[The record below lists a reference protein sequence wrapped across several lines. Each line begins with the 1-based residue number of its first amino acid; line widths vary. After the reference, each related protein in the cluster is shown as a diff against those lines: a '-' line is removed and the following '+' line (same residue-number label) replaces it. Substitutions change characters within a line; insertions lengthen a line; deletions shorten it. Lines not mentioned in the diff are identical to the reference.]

1 VKPHANTLRSAA
13 PAADPQGHSPTE
25 PVLTAADGSID
36 PRESLNL
43 LFRDLRTSAL
53 GLSAREAERRLIV
66 YGPNELPHRSGRRW
80 PGELLKQVTHPLAL
94 VLVVAAVLAW
104 LTGTP
109 VLAAAIV
116 AVILLNAG
124 FAFVQEVQAERAV
137 EALAAYLPTHAR
149 VIRDGQKAEVEART
163 LVPGDVLL
171 ISEGNRVCADA
182 RIIDGDLQVDLS
194 TLTGESLPAARSAD
208 QIDTTGPAL
217 QARELV
223 FSGTACIEGEARAV
237 VTATGALTELGR
249 IAALSQRTGRT
260 DSPLERQVKRVAWLI
275 ALVAVGSGLVFL
287 PAGVAAGLSWA
298 AAATFAIGL
307 IVANVPEGLLPTITL
322 ALAVGVRDLAR
333 RGAVVK
339 RLSAVETLGS
349 TTVIC
354 TDKTGTLTENKM
366 RVTKVWLP
374 GGEVDLESGADAID
388 SPEMRTLAY
397 TSAVCTSAELASA
410 ATASAIGDPTELA
423 LLELART
430 VGAPLEPHAR
440 DAGRRAVFH
449 FDPHLLRM
457 STIDVEGDATVALHT
472 KGAPE
477 TVLPWC
483 TTITEAAGGQRELT
497 DLDRSRLAKLIDQYA
512 TQGLRILAIARRR
525 IDGDHVIGLA
535 RADADHVIGLARADA
550 ENGLCLLGLVMMF
563 DPPRL
568 QVRDAIVQAHR
579 AGIRIHV
586 VTGDNGLTAAEIARR
601 VGIGS
606 AGTRIVTG
614 EQLDALSE
622 PELDELLSRDEE
634 IIFARSSPEVKLRI
648 ADALRARGQVVAMT
662 GDGVNDAPALHRA
675 DIGVAM
681 GRSGTDV
688 AREAATMVLTDDDF
702 GTIIVAIEEGRRV
715 YDNIRKFIL
724 YIFTHAVPEVVPF
737 LVFAVS
743 GGAIPLPLTVLQILA
758 IDLGTDILPAL
769 ALSREPAEPGLM
781 DRSPRPPKEGIIRG
795 SMLLRAW
802 AFLGAISAVLV
813 MGGFLLVL
821 HGAGWHPGAPTGIGA
836 PLHHAYQQA
845 TTVAWLGIVACQ
857 IGTGFAARTDHASL
871 RAIGVFSNPA
881 LLGGIAAEIVFALTL
896 VYTPFLHPVFG
907 TAALSAGQ
915 LLLVVPFPLIVW
927 GADELR
933 RLWRRRGAPP
943 LGSLA
948 APG

>member
-1 VKPHANTLRSAA
+1 VKPNANTVRSAA
-13 PAADPQGHSPTE
+13 RAASPPGHSSPTE
-25 PVLTAADGSID
+25 PALTAADGSID

-43 LFRDLRTSAL
+43 LFRDLRTSEL

-66 YGPNELPHRSGRRW
+66 YGPNELPRRSGRRW

-149 VIRDGQKAEVEART
+149 AMRDGQKVAVEART

-182 RIIDGDLQVDLS
+182 RIIDGDLEVDLS

-298 AAATFAIGL
+298 AATFAIGL

-354 TDKTGTLTENKM
+354 TDKTGTLTENRM

-388 SPEMRTLAY
+388 SPEMHTLAY
-397 TSAVCTSAELASA
+397 TSAVCTSAELASQPSGT
-410 ATASAIGDPTELA
+410 ATGDPTELA
-423 LLELART
+423 LLDLART
-430 VGAPLEPHAR
+430 VGVPLDPHAR

-449 FDPHLLRM
+449 FDPQLLRM
-457 STIDVEGDATVALHT
+457 STVDLEGDGTVAVHT

-497 DLDRSRLAKLIDQYA
+497 DLDRTRLAGLIDQYA
-512 TQGLRILAIARRR
+512 AQGLRILAIARRR
-525 IDGDHVIGLA
+525 LDGDA
-535 RADADHVIGLARADA
+535 VIGLARADA
-550 ENGLCLLGLVMMF
+550 ENGLCLLGR
-563 DPPRL
+563 DHPRL
-568 QVRDAIVQAHR
+568 
-579 AGIRIHV
+579 
-586 VTGDNGLTAAEIARR
+586 
-601 VGIGS
+601 
-606 AGTRIVTG
+606 
-614 EQLDALSE
+614 
-622 PELDELLSRDEE
+622 
-634 IIFARSSPEVKLRI
+634 
-648 ADALRARGQVVAMT
+648 
-662 GDGVNDAPALHRA
+662 DAPAC
-675 DIGVAM
+675 
-681 GRSGTDV
+681 
-688 AREAATMVLTDDDF
+688 
-702 GTIIVAIEEGRRV
+702 
-715 YDNIRKFIL
+715 
-724 YIFTHAVPEVVPF
+724 
-737 LVFAVS
+737 
-743 GGAIPLPLTVLQILA
+743 
-758 IDLGTDILPAL
+758 
-769 ALSREPAEPGLM
+769 
-781 DRSPRPPKEGIIRG
+781 
-795 SMLLRAW
+795 
-802 AFLGAISAVLV
+802 
-813 MGGFLLVL
+813 
-821 HGAGWHPGAPTGIGA
+821 
-836 PLHHAYQQA
+836 
-845 TTVAWLGIVACQ
+845 LGIPGRHLRGVGDGRISSCSAPGRMAPRCAHRGRQ
-857 IGTGFAARTDHASL
+857 CLAPHLSTGHHRGMAGHRRLPDRYRLRGPHRSRLAARDRH
-871 RAIGVFSNPA
+871 I
-881 LLGGIAAEIVFALTL
+881 
-896 VYTPFLHPVFG
+896 H
-907 TAALSAGQ
+907 
-915 LLLVVPFPLIVW
+915 
-927 GADELR
+927 
-933 RLWRRRGAPP
+933 
-943 LGSLA
+943 
-948 APG
+948 